1 MNSNST
7 TIVQQFVYN
16 VYLFFMVACFLAF
29 VPPIMHINLRTT
41 ALYLAVTTLVIKS
54 YKTSAVFS
62 LIKKNNII
70 LCFILLALCALLTY
84 YQQRTSLFNSLA
96 GRVAPAD
103 HLTPFLSIV
112 VISLFCVVEFKSFKQ
127 FSYIWICLFIV
138 QSAIILT
145 SVVSYSFRM
154 FIYDHFYFGDNR
166 FEETIEAG
174 TRIMGIGIYAANG
187 SLVMSTSCI
196 LLVALKIRNQISDR
210 LFYACYL
217 LIFSATMFT
226 GRTGM
231 LVELAVFFYYSI
243 FHGRSL
249 KKTFWTV
256 IAVFGVAGIGSSI
269 LSSLDSQTASEI
281 YEWITAAFNEE
292 SRESIMEGVEKGGF
306 PPISYDTL
314 VGTGIKTGYVYDGKT
329 YSPDSGYI
337 RSWISLGI
345 FGFCAYYYA
354 IWKLL
359 TASKLRMCPAPIKF
373 FCLFVI
379 LIAFIVEYKEPF
391 FMRMRFPLIAFAL
404 PLFMAKEQKAFYRSG
419 PLNNIN
425 SLDQ

>member
-1 MNSNST
+1 MNSNNT
-7 TIVQQFVYN
+7 TKVQQYFYN
-16 VYLFFMVACFLAF
+16 VYLLFMVACFLAF

-41 ALYLAVTTLVIKS
+41 ALYLAATTLVIKS
-54 YKTSAVFS
+54 YKTYTAFS
-62 LIKKNNII
+62 LIKKNNIPF
-70 LCFILLALCALLTY
+70 CFILLFLCALLTY
-84 YQQRTSLFNSLA
+84 YQQHTSIFNSSA
-96 GRVAPAD
+96 GRVSPED
-103 HLTPFLSIV
+103 HITPFLSIV
-112 VISLFCVVEFKSFKQ
+112 VISFFCVVEFRSFKH
-127 FSYIWICLFIV
+127 FSYTWICLFLV

-174 TRIMGIGIYAANG
+174 TRIIGIGIYAANG

-196 LLVALKIRNQISDR
+196 LLIALKIRNEISDK

-217 LIFSATMFT
+217 IIFSATMFT

-231 LVELAVFFYYSI
+231 LVELALFFYYSI
-243 FHGRSL
+243 FHGHSL
-249 KKTFWTV
+249 KKTIWSV

-269 LSSLDSQTASEI
+269 LSSIDSETASYI

-292 SRESIMEGVEKGGF
+292 SRSSIMEGVEKGGF
-306 PPISYDTL
+306 PPISHDTL
-314 VGTGIKTGYVYDGKT
+314 VGTGIKTGYVYNGKI

-359 TASKLRMCPAPIKF
+359 TAPKLRMCPASVKF
-373 FCLFVI
+373 YCLFVI

-404 PLFMAKEQKAFYRSG
+404 PLFMAKEQKIFHRSG
-419 PLNNIN
+419 QLKNIS
-425 SLDQ
+425 SLE